1 MKLGLVLGGGG
12 LIGLGF
18 HAGALKALD
27 ERGIDVRHADVLVG
41 TSAGAIIAGYL
52 ASGWRPADF
61 FDYANGSHPAAT
73 ADPHE
78 HVRELRQLFT
88 PTWSSPLDRVRRS
101 AGSVFVMA
109 SSRGLVPAG
118 GRRPAAWLRRN
129 FPAGMYSTA
138 ATRARLGEDLP
149 DEWPRTGVYLC
160 AAEMYTGKRVVF
172 GASGAPQAPFPD
184 AVLAST
190 AIPGFFE
197 AVAISGG
204 HYVDG
209 GVVSATS
216 VDVAT
221 DAGCDAILCIAPL
234 GYRKDISVAMRNPL
248 KLAPVAV
255 RIPFALTLRK
265 EVRRARERGI
275 DVAVVR
281 PWVSDL
287 EVLGSNS
294 MRHHDRS
301 EIAELSR
308 RGVHRTLDDLGYDP
322 ALAGFAER
330 TADRDRIV

>member
-18 HAGALKALD
+18 HAGALKALQ
-27 ERGIDVRHADVLVG
+27 ERSIDVRPADVIVG
-41 TSAGAIIAGYL
+41 TSAGAIIAAYL
-52 ASGWRPADF
+52 AGGWRPEDF
-61 FDYANGSHPAAT
+61 FEYANGTHPAAA

-78 HVRELRQLFT
+78 QIREMRSLFT
-88 PTWSSPLDRVRRS
+88 PTWSSLSERIRRG
-101 AGSVFVMA
+101 AGSVFVIA
-109 SSRGLVPAG
+109 SSRGLIPTG
-118 GRRPAAWLRRN
+118 GRRTAAWLRRT

-138 ATRARLGEDLP
+138 TTRSRLRQDLP
-149 DEWPRTGVYLC
+149 DSWPRPGVYFC
-160 AAEMYTGKRVVF
+160 AAEMYSGKRVVF
-172 GASGAPQAPFPD
+172 GAPDSPGARFSD

-197 AVAISGG
+197 SVRIEGR

-234 GYRKDISVAMRNPL
+234 GYRKDVSIPLSNPF

-255 RIPFALTLRK
+255 RVPFARALRK

-275 DVAVVR
+275 DVAVIR

-308 RGVHRTLDDLGYDP
+308 RGVHRTLDDLGYHP
-322 ALAGFAER
+322 AVASFANRVAG
-330 TADRDRIV
+330 TDRSS

>member
-27 ERGIDVRHADVLVG
+27 ERGIDVRHADVIVG

-52 ASGWRPADF
+52 AGGWRPADF
-61 FDYANGSHPAAT
+61 FDYANGTHPAAT
-73 ADPHE
+73 VDPHE
-78 HVRELRQLFT
+78 NVRELRQLFT
-88 PTWSSPLDRVRRS
+88 PTWSSPLDRIRRG

-138 ATRARLGEDLP
+138 ATRARLADDLP
-149 DEWPRTGVYLC
+149 DAWPRPGVYLC

-172 GASGAPQAPFPD
+172 GAPGSPQAPFPD

-197 AVAISGG
+197 AVGISGG

-234 GYRKDISVAMRNPL
+234 GYRKDVSIALRNPL

-255 RIPFALTLRK
+255 RIPFARTLRK
-265 EVRRARERGI
+265 EVLRARERGI
-275 DVAVVR
+275 DVAVIR

-308 RGVHRTLDDLGYDP
+308 RGVHRTLDDLGYDH

-330 TADRDRIV
+330 AVDRDRVV

>member
-1 MKLGLVLGGGG
+1 MRLGLVLGGGG

-27 ERGIDVRHADVLVG
+27 ERGIDVRHADTIVG

-52 ASGWRPADF
+52 ASGWCPADF
-61 FDYANGSHPAAT
+61 FDYANGTHPAAS
-73 ADPHE
+73 ADPRE

-88 PTWSSPLDRVRRS
+88 PTWSSRSERIRRG
-101 AGSVFVMA
+101 AGSLFVMA
-109 SSRGLVPAG
+109 TSRGLLPIYGRKPAG
-118 GRRPAAWLRRN
+118 WLRRT

-138 ATRARLGEDLP
+138 ATRTRLAGDLP
-149 DEWPRTGVYLC
+149 ESWPRDGVYLC
-160 AAEMYTGKRVVF
+160 AAEMYSGKRMIF
-172 GASGAPQAPFPD
+172 GAPGAPEALFPD

-197 AVAISGG
+197 SVEIAGK
-204 HYVDG
+204 HFVDG

-216 VDVAT
+216 LDVAT
-221 DAGCDAILCIAPL
+221 DDGCDAILCIAPL
-234 GYRKDISVAMRNPL
+234 GYRKDVSIPLHNPV

-255 RIPFALTLRK
+255 RMPFARTLKR

-275 DVAVVR
+275 DVAVIR

-308 RGVHRTLDDLGYDP
+308 RGVHRTLDDLGYHP
-322 ALAGFAER
+322 VVAAF
-330 TADRDRIV
+330 ADRDRTI

>member
-1 MKLGLVLGGGG
+1 MRIGLVLGGGG

-27 ERGIDVRHADVLVG
+27 ERGIDVRHTDVIVG

-52 ASGWRPADF
+52 ASAWRPADF
-61 FDYANGSHPAAT
+61 IDYANGTHPAAT

-78 HVRELRQLFT
+78 HVGELRQLFT
-88 PTWSSPLDRVRRS
+88 PTWSSRSERLRRG

-109 SSRGLVPAG
+109 SSRGLVPVG
-118 GRRPAAWLRRN
+118 GRRPAAWLRRF

-138 ATRARLGEDLP
+138 ATRSRLGDDLP
-149 DEWPRTGVYLC
+149 ESWPRDGVYLC
-160 AAEMYTGKRVVF
+160 AAEMYSGKRVVF
-172 GASGAPQAPFPD
+172 GAPGAPEASFPD

-197 AVAISGG
+197 AVGIAGH

-216 VDVAT
+216 LDVAT

-234 GYRKDISVAMRNPL
+234 GYRKDVSIPFHNPL
-248 KLAPVAV
+248 KFGPVAV
-255 RIPFALTLRK
+255 RIPFARTLRR

-275 DVAVVR
+275 DVAVIR

-308 RGVHRTLDDLGYDP
+308 RGVHRTLDDLGYHP
-322 ALAGFAER
+322 VVAAF
-330 TADRDRIV
+330 ADRAIEADRGK

>member
-1 MKLGLVLGGGG
+1 MRLGLVLGGGG

-27 ERGIDVRHADVLVG
+27 ERGIDVRNADVIVG

-61 FDYANGSHPAAT
+61 FDYANGTHPAAT

-78 HVRELRQLFT
+78 HVHELRRLFT
-88 PTWSSPLDRVRRS
+88 PTWSSHSERLRRG
-101 AGSVFVMA
+101 AGSAFVMA
-109 SSRGLVPAG
+109 SSRGLLPAG
-118 GRRPAAWLRRN
+118 GRRPAAWLRKT
-129 FPAGMYSTA
+129 FPAGMYSTS
-138 ATRARLGEDLP
+138 ATRSRLADDLP
-149 DEWPRTGVYLC
+149 ESWPRAGVYLC
-160 AAEMYTGKRVVF
+160 AAEMYSGKRVVF
-172 GASGAPQAPFPD
+172 GALDAPEAAFPD

-197 AVAISGG
+197 SVGIAGRQ
-204 HYVDG
+204 YVDG

-216 VDVAT
+216 LDVAT
-221 DAGCDAILCIAPL
+221 DTECDAILCIAPL
-234 GYRKDISVAMRNPL
+234 GYRKDASIPFHNPF

-255 RIPFALTLRK
+255 RVPFARTLRR

-275 DVAVVR
+275 DVAVIR

-287 EVLGSNS
+287 EILGSNS

-308 RGVHRTLDDLGYDP
+308 RGVLRTLDDLGYHP
-322 ALAGFAER
+322 AIAAFAER
-330 TADRDRIV
+330 VGDGHPIE